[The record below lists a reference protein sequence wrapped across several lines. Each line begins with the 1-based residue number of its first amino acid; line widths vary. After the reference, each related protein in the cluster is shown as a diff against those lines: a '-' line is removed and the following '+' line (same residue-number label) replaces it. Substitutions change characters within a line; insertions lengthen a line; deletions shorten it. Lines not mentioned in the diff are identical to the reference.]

1 MTVTLP
7 EPMKDWVET
16 QISRGE
22 YASASDYVR
31 ELIRRD
37 RELRAQPLTLND
49 LQNIVADSKAS
60 GISSRTVDEIFARAR
75 KAAGA
80 DSE

>member
-60 GISSRTVDEIFARAR
+60 GISSRTVYEIFAHAR